1 MLESFLE
8 YLSLEKN
15 YARHTISSY
24 RKDVLDFYSFMS
36 GFEEDGSFSEQS
48 LKLVDYD
55 DLRAWMIFLLES
67 GKSRRTVNRKM
78 SAMQSFFKFLVNIE
92 ELASNPLQGHKVL
105 KAEKKVQIPFSKEE
119 LELLNRDTDFS
130 SFTSSRNEVI
140 IDLLYT
146 TGMRR
151 AELISLCLKDLDWE
165 QRQLKV
171 LGKGSRYR
179 ILPIIEATAVK
190 IKKYLEFRKE
200 IPTEAEELLITEK
213 GNKCYP
219 NLVYRV
225 INSYLSNVTSKLKK
239 SPHMMRHSFAT
250 HLLDE
255 GADLNTVKE
264 LLGHSSLAAT
274 QIYAHSSL
282 AKLKQVYNLSHPRGE
297 KSKRMKVMVQSVNF
311 NADKDLVSF
320 VNEKLDSLERFYDRV
335 VDAEVFLKVQKTSEK
350 ENKITE
356 IKMNIPG
363 SELMVKKQSKTF
375 EEGVVLCVDSLKR
388 QLLKSKEKSRSH
400 QV

>member
-24 RKDVLDFYSFMS
+24 RKDVLDFYAFLS
-36 GFEEDGSFSEQS
+36 GFNEDGSFSEQS

-92 ELASNPLQGHKVL
+92 ELSSNPLQGHKVL

-119 LELLNRDTDFS
+119 LELLNRDADFS

-297 KSKRMKVMVQSVNF
+297 KK
-311 NADKDLVSF
+311 
-320 VNEKLDSLERFYDRV
+320 
-335 VDAEVFLKVQKTSEK
+335 
-350 ENKITE
+350 
-356 IKMNIPG
+356 
-363 SELMVKKQSKTF
+363 
-375 EEGVVLCVDSLKR
+375 
-388 QLLKSKEKSRSH
+388 
-400 QV
+400 